1 MCLHY
6 CISCRSLESLLQKI
20 WFTYSFFV
28 DYFYANIYFIII
40 VLTYYITTIYEYE
53 YWALELKWV
62 EWVVEYLLVKWF
74 SLSEGVSIKEL
85 NLKLI
90 IITKK
95 LKSMWIYPFNTKKG
109 IQLVRSGQAIRLYQL
124 FRYNQFGRLS
134 QAVSRSEGLIQS
146 FSIRTE

>member
-62 EWVVEYLLVKWF
+62 EWVPTSKMIF
-74 SLSEGVSIKEL
+74 SQWRGFNKRTETETYYYHQKTKINE
-85 NLKLI
+85 NL
-90 IITKK
+90 
-95 LKSMWIYPFNTKKG
+95 P
-109 IQLVRSGQAIRLYQL
+109 
-124 FRYNQFGRLS
+124 
-134 QAVSRSEGLIQS
+134 IQS
-146 FSIRTE
+146 KKRHSISSIGSGNQIVSTI